1 MKQKLFLALTGAMT
15 LAGSFSVFADGD
27 TAKAADA
34 TAAPAGGLGSS
45 WWIWILIYGLMFAAF
60 YFLLIRPNKKKQKKE
75 EELRNSIA
83 LNDEITTIGGI
94 CGRVVSVKDD
104 DITIE
109 TSIDRTLVQ
118 FKKWAVRDVKKMET
132 EDVKAEEKKD

>member
-1 MKQKLFLALTGAMT
+1 
-15 LAGSFSVFADGD
+15 
-27 TAKAADA
+27 
-34 TAAPAGGLGSS
+34 
-45 WWIWILIYGLMFAAF
+45 MFAAF